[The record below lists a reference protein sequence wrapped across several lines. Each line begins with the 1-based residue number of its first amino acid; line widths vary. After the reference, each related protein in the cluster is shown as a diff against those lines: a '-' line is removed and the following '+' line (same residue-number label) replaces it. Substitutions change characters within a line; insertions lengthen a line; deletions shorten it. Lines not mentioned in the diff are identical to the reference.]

1 MVYCRLTLHIPWLW
15 QSSSLFSFTRN
26 VGSQLWV
33 TQRDEFSQACD
44 HFRAFSLCH
53 FILLMKGCFLFASI
67 NNHDCEILHLD
78 GEWVVNGFVNLS
90 MEKLP
95 WYPCSFSA
103 TEFDTY
109 LTYRIDVLELTSK
122 EVKSS
127 TLIHYFSPHLFH
139 EYKCALRDLPC
150 QKHNCFKY
158 NREYHFRI
166 KHLLFF

>member
-1 MVYCRLTLHIPWLW
+1 MLAVSSELPREMSFPKLVIILGLSAYVTLSCWW
-15 QSSSLFSFTRN
+15 
-26 VGSQLWV
+26 
-33 TQRDEFSQACD
+33 
-44 HFRAFSLCH
+44 RAGFYLQV
-53 FILLMKGCFLFASI
+53 SI
-67 NNHDCEILHLD
+67 IMTVILHLD

-95 WYPCSFSA
+95 WYPYSFSA